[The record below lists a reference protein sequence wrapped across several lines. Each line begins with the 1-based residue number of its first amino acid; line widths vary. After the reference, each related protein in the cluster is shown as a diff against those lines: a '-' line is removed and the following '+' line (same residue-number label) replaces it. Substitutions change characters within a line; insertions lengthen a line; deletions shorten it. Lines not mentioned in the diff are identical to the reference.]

1 MQCGRTRRHRIA
13 KLAGALAVS
22 LAFSAGSAKA
32 VGLSPI
38 PRAVN
43 VIFGTSPLAA
53 ALAYSSQKLRSAFSE
68 NLARISASGVTGL
81 SVGTQHVDTVVT
93 GGVPQSF
100 FGSIAVPFS
109 AIAVRGQ
116 WDRVRNQALPEKDSC
131 GTDLCKARLKK
142 MNEAVSRG
150 MRRDFAGKL
159 AIANSAVNGMI
170 AYKTDRAIYGKL
182 DYWASSAEILQ
193 RGTGDCE
200 DYAILKQAML
210 RAMGVP
216 DKSLSIIIL
225 KDNAR
230 GLYHA
235 VLGVSTNQGHLILD
249 NVRGQVFRD
258 SQVSNYQPLFSFSG
272 SRSWVH
278 GTKTGNPAIASN
290 AAMSLNNVAPGE
302 STALPEMMPSILRVA
317 NAELR
322 PTLRY

>member
-1 MQCGRTRRHRIA
+1 MRKNAQTQDCKVGRRIGCQPGLQRRKRQGGGPVADPARRKCH
-13 KLAGALAVS
+13 
-22 LAFSAGSAKA
+22 
-32 VGLSPI
+32 
-38 PRAVN
+38 
-43 VIFGTSPLAA
+43 FGTSPLAA

-131 GTDLCKARLKK
+131 RTDLCKARLKK

-159 AIANSAVNGMI
+159 AIANSAVNGLI

-258 SQVSNYQPLFSFSG
+258 CAGFKLPAAFFVLRLQVMGAWNQD
-272 SRSWVH
+272 R
-278 GTKTGNPAIASN
+278 NPAMASN
-290 AAMSLNNVAPGE
+290 AVMSLNNVAPGE
-302 STALPEMMPSILRVA
+302 STALPDLMPSILRVA
-317 NAELR
+317 NPDLR